1 MLPQISQSD
10 LVGGFNPSEKYE
22 SVGIIIPNIWKTC
35 SKPPTSDVYS
45 KFNSFLLHL
54 KMAKNLIFTG
64 NPCCFNQK
72 NLDSAWSHPCTA
84 RLHSCTAPCL
94 IRWSYASPMASGCSE
109 VSSVLLAQVIW
120 LGDFH
125 NIFWGCNTNQQ
136 VVETKIRRFILCLA
150 NIWLDNSKYNPNAW
164 NFTNMYP
171 NNCTHVGK

>member
-1 MLPQISQSD
+1 MKNPIKSPWWFQPLWKIWVSWDYYSQYM
-10 LVGGFNPSEKYE
+10 EKH
-22 SVGIIIPNIWKTC
+22 VPNHQPVMYIQ
-35 SKPPTSDVYS
+35 
-45 KFNSFLLHL
+45 NSTHFFLHL
-54 KMAKNLIFTG
+54 KMAKHLIFTG
-64 NPCCFNQK
+64 NPCCFNRK

-150 NIWLDNSKYNPNAW
+150 NIWLDISKYNPNARI
-164 NFTNMYP
+164 FTNMYP